1 MLVCSINAFSWRSRL
16 TMPSVDG
23 PGPGSGLFSDSPR
36 AGEQRDGQR
45 RRVYLTL
52 SQLGPAAL
60 AGFALFLLMAPIS
73 SVIASHQFKIRGWSM
88 RFTDKRS
95 KTLLEVLGMLFQTSW
110 PGTYSAGSNR
120 WHARS
125 KIFLFRNP
133 VSAK

>member
-1 MLVCSINAFSWRSRL
+1 MS
-16 TMPSVDG
+16 SVDG

-110 PGTYSAGSNR
+110 PGTYSAG
-120 WHARS
+120 
-125 KIFLFRNP
+125 
-133 VSAK
+133 